1 MRRRSLDQLPQ
12 YGALAGLSG
21 SSVLDLIHRLIGR
34 GLLALSDGEY
44 PVLMLT
50 EAGRESLESGDSI
63 FLPLPKEAP
72 SAGRR
77 ERKRKQEESKGEMT
91 ERPELYEQL
100 RALRARLAR
109 RLGVPA
115 YVVFTDRALREMA
128 GYLPLTE
135 EALLTVNGVGRA
147 KLERYGAE
155 VLQLLRDYA
164 QERGEN

>member
-1 MRRRSLDQLPQ
+1 
-12 YGALAGLSG
+12 
-21 SSVLDLIHRLIGR
+21 
-34 GLLALSDGEY
+34 
-44 PVLMLT
+44 MLT

-63 FLPLPKEAP
+63 FLPFPKEEPFA
-72 SAGRR
+72 ARR

-91 ERPELYEQL
+91 ERPELYEQ
-100 RALRARLAR
+100 LRARLAR